1 MAEMTVFRL
10 FPLQCNPAFATKLY
24 PPGGFRQYTNLLRL
38 QEQTMSTVLQP
49 IPVETFDPER
59 AAAFEERFVNAL
71 NEGGML
77 QLVSLGH
84 RSGLLNH
91 LTTGKT
97 FTCEALAR
105 DSQLSER
112 YVREWLGGMT
122 VASILEH
129 DPDAMTY
136 RLPPEYGN
144 LMSDHGDANLAV
156 FSQYLPLLGTVEDDI
171 VGCFR
176 RGGGVPYSRY
186 GRFHEV
192 MAEDSGQTV
201 LPALFDAIL
210 PLAPELPARL
220 EAGIRV
226 LDLGCGRG
234 RALMKMAE
242 RFPNSEFVGYD
253 LSEEAIA
260 WAREQVAERGLDN
273 LGFEVRDLTDFDQ
286 VAEPAAFDF
295 VTTFDAIHDQ
305 AYPLK
310 LLQGIRRTLA
320 SDGVYLAQDIHASS
334 HHHHDREHPLG
345 PLLYTISIMHCTPVS
360 LGQGGEG
367 LGTMWG
373 REVARD
379 YFTRAGFDSI
389 EVHQLAHD
397 IQNDYWVLR
406 V

>member
-1 MAEMTVFRL
+1 
-10 FPLQCNPAFATKLY
+10 
-24 PPGGFRQYTNLLRL
+24 
-38 QEQTMSTVLQP
+38 MSTVLQES
-49 IPVETFDPER
+49 PVEPFDPER
-59 AAAFEERFVNAL
+59 AAAFEQRFATAL

-84 RSGLLNH
+84 RTGLLDR
-91 LTTGKT
+91 LADGVPV
-97 FTCEALAR
+97 TCEALAR
-105 DSQLSER
+105 DTGLNPR
-112 YVREWLGGMT
+112 YVREWLGGLT
-122 VASILEH
+122 VAGVLEH
-129 DPDAMTY
+129 DPVAMTY
-136 RLPPEYGN
+136 RLPAEYGS
-144 LMSDHGDANLAV
+144 LLSDRGEANLAV

-171 VGCFR
+171 VGCFAA
-176 RGGGVPYSRY
+176 GGGVPYSHY

-220 EAGIRV
+220 EAGIRA

-242 RFPNSEFVGYD
+242 RFPHSAFVGYD
-253 LSEEAIA
+253 LSEEAIG
-260 WAREQVAERGLDN
+260 WAREQAAERGLDN
-273 LGFEVRDLTDFDQ
+273 LTFEVRDLTDFDRS
-286 VAEPAAFDF
+286 AEPAAFDF

-305 AYPLK
+305 AYPLQ

-320 SDGVYLAQDIHASS
+320 ADGVYIAQDIHASS

-379 YFTRAGFDSI
+379 YFERAGFGSI
-389 EVHQLAHD
+389 EVHQLPHD